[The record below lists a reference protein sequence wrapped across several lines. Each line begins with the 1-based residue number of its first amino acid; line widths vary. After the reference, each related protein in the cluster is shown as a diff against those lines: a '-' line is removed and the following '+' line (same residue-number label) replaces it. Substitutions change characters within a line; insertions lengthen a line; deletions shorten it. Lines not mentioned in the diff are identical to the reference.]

1 MENFEIN
8 LFIYLKTTMLKYHGF
23 LKTFAWKQMH
33 EKLIFLFDAPMHN
46 NSSPVWHHNQLS
58 YNMTSQL
65 NVSRIFWLEHTT
77 E

>member
-8 LFIYLKTTMLKYHGF
+8 LFIYLKTIMLKYHGF

-33 EKLIFLFDAPMHN
+33 EKFIFLFLAPMHSN
-46 NSSPVWHHNQLS
+46 NPPVWHHNQLS
-58 YNMTSQL
+58 YDMMSQL
-65 NVSRIFWLEHTT
+65 NVSGIFWLGHTT